1 MEISASLVK
10 DLREKTGAGFMDCKK
25 ALVESNGELDNA
37 IEYLRK
43 KGLSAAS
50 KRAEKAAH
58 EGLVSSYIHSGGKI
72 GVLAEINCETDF
84 VAKTDDFKHLAKDIA
99 MQIAASNPLYVD
111 RDDVAEAI
119 IEKERAIF
127 KAQAL
132 ESGKPENIVD
142 KIVDGKIEKYY
153 SEICLME
160 QTFVKDP
167 DKSVGEHVKANIA
180 KLGENIK
187 INRFVRYTLG
197 T

>member
-25 ALVESNGELDNA
+25 ALVESDGELEDA

-50 KRAEKAAH
+50 KRTEKAAN
-58 EGLVSSYIHSGGKI
+58 EGLISSYIHSGGKI
-72 GVLAEINCETDF
+72 GVLVEINCETDF
-84 VAKTDDFKHLAKDIA
+84 VAKTEDFQSLAKDIA

-111 RDDVAEAI
+111 RDDVPEAT
-119 IEKERAIF
+119 IEKEGAIF

-132 ESGKPENIVD
+132 ESGKPENIAD

-153 SEICLME
+153 SDICLME
-160 QTFVKDP
+160 QAFVKDP
-167 DKSVGEHVKANIA
+167 DKSVGEHIKASIA

-187 INRFVRYTLG
+187 INRFVRYNLG

>member
-25 ALVESNGELDNA
+25 ALVESKGELENA

-58 EGLVSSYIHSGGKI
+58 EGLISSYIHSGGKI

-84 VAKTDDFKHLAKDIA
+84 VAKTDDFKNLAKDIA

-111 RDDVAEAI
+111 RDDVPEAT

-127 KAQAL
+127 KAQTL
-132 ESGKPENIVD
+132 ESGKPENIAD

-197 T
+197 S

>member
-1 MEISASLVK
+1 MDISASLVK

-25 ALVESNGELDNA
+25 ALVESNGALEDA

-50 KRAEKAAH
+50 KRAEKAAN
-58 EGLVSSYIHSGGKI
+58 EGLISSYIHSGGKI

-84 VAKTDDFKHLAKDIA
+84 VAKTDDFQGLAKDIA
-99 MQIAASNPLYVD
+99 MQIAASNPLYLE
-111 RDDVAEAI
+111 RDDVPEAT
-119 IEKERAIF
+119 IEKEREIF
-127 KAQAL
+127 KAQVL
-132 ESGKPENIVD
+132 ESGKPENIAD

-160 QTFVKDP
+160 QTFVKDSS
-167 DKSVGEHVKANIA
+167 KSVGEHVKANIA

-197 T
+197 S

>member
-25 ALVESNGELDNA
+25 ALVESNGALEDA

-50 KRAEKAAH
+50 KRSEKAAN
-58 EGLVSSYIHSGGKI
+58 EGLISSYIHSGGKI
-72 GVLAEINCETDF
+72 GVLVEINCETDF
-84 VAKTDDFKHLAKDIA
+84 VAKTDDFQSLAKDIG

-111 RDDVAEAI
+111 RDDVPEAT
-119 IEKERAIF
+119 IEKEREIF
-127 KAQAL
+127 MGQVL
-132 ESGKPENIVD
+132 ESGKPENIAD
-142 KIVDGKIEKYY
+142 KIVDGKFEKYY

-160 QTFVKDP
+160 QAFVKDP
-167 DKSVGEHVKANIA
+167 NKSVGEHVKASIA

-187 INRFVRYTLG
+187 INRFVRYNLG